1 MYLYTYTKY
10 SPFLFP
16 YHQSYSLDR
25 IFADRA
31 CYPDDFCVARSTPQ
45 ACGTSY
51 VLHGCNIP
59 KACHLYIPSLF
70 ETNISEI
77 HVCRH
82 WIHGNPILKYP
93 EIINAQITGVNS
105 IPTKPWFL
113 GVYCHFF
120 GGLSHRQSLMT
131 VLISLYIVEVIIS
144 LLEKVMHLHPMA
156 KKHGIAMGF

>member
-1 MYLYTYTKY
+1 MYVYIYVFHNSYIRIGYIYIFFIYIPLQCVYIYIIIFMCMYLYTYTKY
-10 SPFLFP
+10 FPFLFP

-82 WIHGNPILKYP
+82 
-93 EIINAQITGVNS
+93 
-105 IPTKPWFL
+105 
-113 GVYCHFF
+113 
-120 GGLSHRQSLMT
+120 
-131 VLISLYIVEVIIS
+131 
-144 LLEKVMHLHPMA
+144 
-156 KKHGIAMGF
+156 